1 VRVAVATAEAGGLRV
16 AEPRVLAEGSNVLVH
31 LAPTPVVARV
41 PTTTI
46 AAFRPGTRWLA
57 REVAVARHL
66 ARHGAPVVAPS
77 AEIDPGPHVHDG
89 LPVTFWAYAEPAA
102 GPPDARAAGAALRAC
117 HDAFTDFPGDLPDHA
132 IFHEARAVLARL
144 AAGGAL
150 AAADAAVA
158 TQVGDRL
165 AARIATLDVPVQALH
180 GDAHL
185 GNIIQTPD
193 GPLWNDLEDTHRG
206 PRAWDLACLEAPARV
221 FGRTPAP
228 IAAARAGYGDAGDPA
243 LLDLMIDARAFV
255 GVAWTLVYAPDRADS
270 AGRVAARLAWLRARA
285 GNDGD
290 R

>member
-1 VRVAVATAEAGGLRV
+1 VLRAAIAAAEARGLRV

-31 LAPTPVVARV
+31 LRPAPVVARV

-46 AAFRPGTRWLA
+46 AAFRPGTAWLE

-66 ARHGAPVVAPS
+66 AQRGAPVVPPS
-77 AEIDPGPHVHDG
+77 PEIDPGPHRHDG
-89 LPVTFWAYAEPAA
+89 VAVTFWAYAEPVP
-102 GPPDARAAGAALRAC
+102 GPPDARAAGAALRVC
-117 HDAFTDFPGDLPDHA
+117 HDALVDFPGELPDHA

-150 AAADAAVA
+150 EAVDAALA

-165 AARIATLDVPVQALH
+165 AARIAALDVALQPLH

-185 GNIIQTPD
+185 GNVIQTRN

-221 FGRTPAP
+221 FGRPAAP
-228 IAAARAGYGDAGDPA
+228 VAAARAGYGDAGDLA
-243 LLDLMIDARAFV
+243 LLDLMVDARAYV
-255 GVAWTLVYAPDRADS
+255 GVAWTLVYAPHRADS
-270 AGRVAARLAWLRARA
+270 AGRVAARLQWLRDRA
-285 GNDGD
+285 L
-290 R
+290 